1 MARGCIDRSPG
12 FHDPAMETTAPD
24 VRRHFLRDRLREVL
38 QHAAAHTSH
47 LQGRLESAGL
57 TIDRLVEPDD
67 LFRLPPLR
75 KRELPHLQ
83 EKAPP
88 FGGLVAVPAHSLQ
101 RIFISPGPI
110 YDPEGAGPNYW
121 RMARAMYA
129 AGFRQ
134 GDIVLNTF
142 AYHLTPAGSMC
153 DEGLAALGC
162 VVIPMGGGNTETQ
175 VQVLRDVQASGY
187 VGTPS
192 FLHTILQ
199 RAEESGIKPLRDLS
213 LEVAFVSGGMLPESL
228 RALMHKVYGVSVT
241 QAYASADLGLIAYE
255 CQERFGMHVAEELI
269 LQIADPETGQPVSDG
284 MAGEVVVT
292 TFNTVYPL
300 IRFGTG
306 DLSVLDPAPCVCGRT
321 TPRLIRILGRADD
334 VTKIRGMFVHP
345 GHLDAVIAEMPE
357 VTRYQ
362 LVVRRKGFE
371 DDLSLRIEAEHP
383 PQDLVP
389 RLEARVRDAIKLR
402 TQVEVVPQGTLAQDG
417 KKILDER
424 TWE

>member
-1 MARGCIDRSPG
+1 MTRGSVDRSPG
-12 FHDPAMETTAPD
+12 FYDPAMETMAPED
-24 VRRHFLRDRLREVL
+24 RYHFLRRRLKETL
-38 QHAAAHTSH
+38 QHAAKHAPNLTA
-47 LQGRLESAGL
+47 RLESAGL
-57 TIDRLVEPDD
+57 TLDQVAEPDD

-75 KRELPHLQ
+75 KRELPSLQ
-83 EKAPP
+83 KQVPP
-88 FGGLVAVPAHSLQ
+88 FGRLVAVPASALQ

-110 YDPEGAGPNYW
+110 YDPEGAGPDYW
-121 RMARAMYA
+121 RMARAMFA
-129 AGFRQ
+129 AGFRR

-162 VVIPMGGGNTETQ
+162 VVAPMGGGNTETQ
-175 VQVLRDVQASGY
+175 VQVLRDVQATGY

-199 RAEESGIKPLRDLS
+199 RAEEAGITPLRDLS

-228 RALMHKVYGVSVT
+228 RSVMRQEYGVSVT
-241 QAYASADLGLIAYE
+241 QAYASADLGLMAYE
-255 CQERFGMHVAEELI
+255 CHRRSGLHVAEDLI
-269 LQIADPETGQPVSDG
+269 LQIADPETGQPVADG

-306 DLSVLDPAPCVCGRT
+306 DLSMLDPAPCGCGRS
-321 TPRLIRILGRADD
+321 TPRLTRILGRADD

-345 GHLDAVIAEMPE
+345 SQLDAVMAEVPG
-357 VTRYQ
+357 VTRHQ
-362 LVVRRKGFE
+362 LVVRRIGFE
-371 DDLSLRIEAEHP
+371 DDLTLRIETAGAP
-383 PQDLVP
+383 GDAVT
-389 RLEARVRDAIKLR
+389 RLESSLREAIKLR
-402 TQVEVVPQGTLAQDG
+402 ARVEVIPQGTLPQDA

>member
-1 MARGCIDRSPG
+1 MARGVTDRRPGYYDPAVETMAPEDRSQ
-12 FHDPAMETTAPD
+12 
-24 VRRHFLRDRLREVL
+24 FLRARLKETL
-38 QHAAAHTSH
+38 QHAAEHAPH
-47 LQGRLESAGL
+47 LTARLEAAGL
-57 TIDRLVEPDD
+57 SLDQLAEPDD

-75 KRELPHLQ
+75 KRELPSLQ
-83 EKAPP
+83 EQAPP
-88 FGGLVAVPAHSLQ
+88 FGGLVAVPAHALQ

-110 YDPEGAGPNYW
+110 YDPEGCGPNYW
-121 RMARAMYA
+121 RMARAMFA
-129 AGFRQ
+129 AGFRR

-162 VVIPMGGGNTETQ
+162 VVVPMGGGNTETQ
-175 VQVLRDVQASGY
+175 VQVLRDVQATGY

-199 RAEESGIKPLRDLS
+199 RAEEAGIKPLQDLA
-213 LEVAFVSGGMLPESL
+213 LELAFVSGGMLPESL
-228 RALMHKVYGVSVT
+228 RTVMHQGYGVSVT
-241 QAYASADLGLIAYE
+241 QAYATADLGLIAYE
-255 CQERFGMHVAEELI
+255 CHQRSGMHVAEDLI
-269 LQIADPETGQPVSDG
+269 LQIADPETGQPVPDG

-292 TFNTVYPL
+292 TFNRVYPL

-306 DLSVLDPAPCVCGRT
+306 DLSVLDPAPCGCGRS
-321 TPRLIRILGRADD
+321 TPRLTRILGRADD

-345 GHLDAVIAEMPE
+345 SQLDAVMVEVPD

-362 LVVRRKGFE
+362 LVVRRAGFE
-371 DDLSLRIEAEHP
+371 DDLVLRIEAAGSP
-383 PQDLVP
+383 GDVVA
-389 RLEARVRDAIKLR
+389 RLESRVREAIKLR
-402 TQVEVVPQGTLAQDG
+402 TRVEVVPQGTLPQDA